1 MLPSKLAWAAA
12 PLLLFAGVSLAQTSS
27 IQGEVKGEDGKP
39 LQGALIRIE
48 RKDIKGNYQ
57 VKTKRKGDYFHA
69 GLPLGTYD
77 IILEVDGKV
86 RDRVSNVRTTLGD
99 PRVINF
105 DMQAL
110 RQKQDALQKA
120 AETGTL
126 TQEQAREMTA
136 EQREAYQRQLK
147 ERSAAMAKNKAL
159 NDAFNAGM
167 QALQEK
173 RFDAAVESLLK
184 ASELDPKQYAVWAH
198 LGDAYKELSSTKTGA
213 EQDAIMNKSLESYA
227 KALEL
232 KPDDA
237 ASHNNYAL
245 ALAKAK
251 KFPEAQA
258 ELQKAAELDPKEA
271 GKYYFNLGALLVNS
285 GQYEPAAEAFKKAI
299 EADPNYAEAHYQ
311 YGLCL
316 MAKAT
321 TTPEGKMVPPPGTRE
336 EFEKYLQLRPTGP
349 NSDAAKAFI
358 ASMETTIQTQYL
370 SPEAQKQQQKKKKK

>member
-1 MLPSKLAWAAA
+1 MSPRKLAWAAA
-12 PLLLFAGVSLAQTSS
+12 PFFLLVGATWAQTSS

-39 LQGALIRIE
+39 LQNALVRIE

-57 VKTKRKGDYFHA
+57 VKTKKKGDYFHA

-77 IILEVDGKV
+77 LVVEVDGKV
-86 RDRVSNVRTTLGD
+86 RDQVRGVRTRLGD
-99 PRVINF
+99 PTVINF
-105 DMQAL
+105 DLQAL
-110 RQKQDALQKA
+110 SKKQDALQRA
-120 AETGTL
+120 ADSGSL
-126 TQEQAREMTA
+126 TQEQAREMSS
-136 EQREAYQRQLK
+136 EQKAAYERQLK
-147 ERSAAMAKNKAL
+147 ERSQAMAKNKAL
-159 NDAFNAGM
+159 NDAFNTGM
-167 QALQEK
+167 QALQAK
-173 RFDAAVESLLK
+173 QFDTAVESLVK

-198 LGDAYKELSSTKTGA
+198 LGDAYKELSATKTGA
-213 EQDAIMNKSLESYA
+213 EQDALMNKSLESYG

-258 ELQKAAELDPKEA
+258 ELQKAAQLDPKEA
-271 GKYYFNLGALLVNS
+271 GKYFFNLGALLVNS

-299 EADPNYAEAHYQ
+299 EADANYAEAHFQ

-336 EFEKYLQLRPTGP
+336 EFDKYLQLRPTGP
-349 NSDAAKAFI
+349 NSDAAKAFL
-358 ASMETTIQTQYL
+358 ASMETTIETKYVNP
-370 SPEAQKQQQKKKKK
+370 SAPPAKKTKKK

>member
-1 MLPSKLAWAAA
+1 MSPRKLAWAAA
-12 PLLLFAGVSLAQTSS
+12 PFFLLMGATWAQTSS

-39 LQGALIRIE
+39 LQNALVRIE

-57 VKTKRKGDYFHA
+57 VKTKKKGDYFHA

-77 IILEVDGKV
+77 LVVEVDGKV
-86 RDRVSNVRTTLGD
+86 RDQVRGVRTRLGD
-99 PRVINF
+99 PTVINF
-105 DMQAL
+105 DLQAL
-110 RQKQDALQKA
+110 RQKQDALQRSA
-120 AETGTL
+120 DAGTL
-126 TQEQAREMTA
+126 TQEQAREMSS
-136 EQREAYQRQLK
+136 EQKAAYERQLK
-147 ERSAAMAKNKAL
+147 ERSQAMAKNKVL
-159 NDAFNAGM
+159 NDAFNTGM
-167 QALQEK
+167 QALQAK
-173 RFDAAVESLLK
+173 QFDTAVESLVK

-198 LGDAYKELSSTKTGA
+198 LGDAYKELSATKTGA
-213 EQDAIMNKSLESYA
+213 EQDALMNKSLESYG

-237 ASHNNYAL
+237 ASHNNFAL

-258 ELQKAAELDPKEA
+258 ELQKAAQLDPKEA
-271 GKYYFNLGALLVNS
+271 GKYFFNLGALLVNN

-299 EADPNYAEAHYQ
+299 EADSNYAEAHFQ

-336 EFEKYLQLRPTGP
+336 EFDKYLQLRPTGP
-349 NSDAAKAFI
+349 NSDAAKAFL
-358 ASMETTIQTQYL
+358 ASMETTIETKYVNP
-370 SPEAQKQQQKKKKK
+370 SAPPAKKTKKK